1 MLANQKIRNCR
12 KLRWKKL
19 RTSPYDP
26 RHRNRNHSGT
36 GDRPD
41 SPKTDTESG
50 SSEAEDQ
57 LAKILLVEYRIGRMV
72 VKCGSRVVVS
82 QFEHGKKSWNNG
94 AETCVKSGMTEKQ
107 VRPSH

>member
-1 MLANQKIRNCR
+1 MLANKKFRNSR
-12 KLRWKKL
+12 ILRWKKL

-57 LAKILLVEYRIGRMV
+57 LAKILLVEYRIGGTV
-72 VKCGSRVVVS
+72 VKRGGSGVVT
-82 QFEHGKKSWNNG
+82 QFEH
-94 AETCVKSGMTEKQ
+94 
-107 VRPSH
+107 H